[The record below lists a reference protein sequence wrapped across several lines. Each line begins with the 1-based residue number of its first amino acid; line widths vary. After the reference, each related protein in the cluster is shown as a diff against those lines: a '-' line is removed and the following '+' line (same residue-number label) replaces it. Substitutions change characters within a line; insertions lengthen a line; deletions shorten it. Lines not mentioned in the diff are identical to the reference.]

1 MSWFK
6 NPLDFAEGLL
16 DQVDKRVSSVVGPS
30 SHDGDSEAP
39 AGHATSTGMCCIV
52 RVRVV
57 CMFTTDNLR
66 DSAGELRCTVVQMQN
81 R

>member
-30 SHDGDSEAP
+30 SQDGDSEAP
-39 AGHATSTGMCCIV
+39 ANHA
-52 RVRVV
+52 
-57 CMFTTDNLR
+57 LR
-66 DSAGELRCTVVQMQN
+66 NGVL
-81 R
+81 